1 MSVIPALGRLGQEY
15 KSKPGLPAKI
25 LCQTKKE
32 KRQEKL
38 KDKMSKGQNQAFSAF
53 EKRRLEG
60 TFHETLAWVV
70 RTEGR
75 KKINRN

>member
-38 KDKMSKGQNQAFSAF
+38 KDKMSKG
-53 EKRRLEG
+53 
-60 TFHETLAWVV
+60 
-70 RTEGR
+70 
-75 KKINRN
+75 